1 MGLKMRF
8 LLAVT
13 ALKLLLVPAY
23 RSTDFEVHRNW
34 MAITHSLPMRQ
45 WYAQS
50 ILQSGDHPPEL
61 RLGLLPNR
69 CAAWQGQQLASSSLG
84 GSVTD
89 SAQRSSAAGAPD
101 AALLQPVI
109 PQVH

>member
-8 LLAVT
+8 LMAVT

-45 WYAQS
+45 WCASQPLLRHNANPTAQS
-50 ILQSGDHPPEL
+50 CIRADAEADLLRGRAGSLRQCLQE
-61 RLGLLPNR
+61 
-69 CAAWQGQQLASSSLG
+69 CWKQTVVKCCWSS
-84 GSVTD
+84 T
-89 SAQRSSAAGAPD
+89 
-101 AALLQPVI
+101 
-109 PQVH
+109 

>member
-13 ALKLLLVPAY
+13 ALKVLLVPAY

-45 WYAQS
+45 WYASYTLLQQS
-50 ILQSGDHPPEL
+50 APPTLQSCIWAAAKSEL
-61 RLGLLPNR
+61 LHGTRGSPFKVLE
-69 CAAWQGQQLASSSLG
+69 ADSGQRTL
-84 GSVTD
+84 
-89 SAQRSSAAGAPD
+89 AAGAPD
-101 AALLQPVI
+101 DALLQPANL
-109 PQVH
+109 QVY

>member
-45 WYAQS
+45 WCASQS
-50 ILQSGDHPPEL
+50 LLQQSANPTLQSCIRAAAEL
-61 RLGLLPNR
+61 DVLCGR
-69 CAAWQGQQLASSSLG
+69 ASN
-84 GSVTD
+84 
-89 SAQRSSAAGAPD
+89 
-101 AALLQPVI
+101 LLQCFQECWKQTVI
-109 PQVH
+109 GGQVLLVVHS

>member
-61 RLGLLPNR
+61 RLGCCQTDVLCGRASNLLP
-69 CAAWQGQQLASSSLG
+69 AA
-84 GSVTD
+84 
-89 SAQRSSAAGAPD
+89 
-101 AALLQPVI
+101 
-109 PQVH
+109 

>member
-45 WYAQS
+45 WCASRSLLQQSADPTAQS
-50 ILQSGDHPPEL
+50 CT
-61 RLGLLPNR
+61 R
-69 CAAWQGQQLASSSLG
+69 AAADSSSCCMAG
-84 GSVTD
+84 PAVCGSASK
-89 SAQRSSAAGAPD
+89 SAGSRQWSESKCYWCSR
-101 AALLQPVI
+101 
-109 PQVH
+109 